1 MGVMDESHDDI
12 AVGGLDT
19 PVGRISVALTR
30 VGLVDVGWA
39 EPDELAERAALPV
52 VADTDRVAPAL
63 HQLAEYF
70 RGTRRSFD
78 LSLDWRHTRP
88 SQRTVLQTL
97 YAAVGY
103 GSSIT
108 YGELALRSNAEVPA
122 RGIGAIMGSN
132 PIPIVVPCHRVVAH
146 DGLGGYSGGGGGDG
160 LEVKR
165 WLLTLEGVLPPTL
178 DWSPGQVAPIA
189 PPKSRRVGAPGR
201 R

>member
-1 MGVMDESHDDI
+1 MDQSHDDI

-19 PVGRISVALTR
+19 PVGRISVALTQ

-52 VADTDRVAPAL
+52 VADTGRVAPAL

-70 RGTRRSFD
+70 LGTRRSFD
-78 LSLDWRHTRP
+78 LPLDWRHTRR

-146 DGLGGYSGGGGGDG
+146 DGLGGYSGGSGRDG

-178 DWSPGQVAPIA
+178 DWSPGRVAPVA
-189 PPKSRRVGAPGR
+189 PPRSGRVGAPGR